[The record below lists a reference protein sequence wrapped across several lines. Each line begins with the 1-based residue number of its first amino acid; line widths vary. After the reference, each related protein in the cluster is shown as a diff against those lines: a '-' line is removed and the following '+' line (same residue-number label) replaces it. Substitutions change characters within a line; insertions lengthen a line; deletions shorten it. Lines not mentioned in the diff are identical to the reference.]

1 VWELLNRVSKK
12 SIVILQNTYKEEKMD
27 NRTDDRNGR
36 SNFLTRMFEIPAWL
50 LLLIAI
56 VAILAS
62 VLRITIPAFLWV
74 LIVIVLIVIGWLS
87 KSRTPIPGSK
97 RELSDPDAPEYKTT
111 LWNVPADVTS
121 SLLKIDDR
129 DGLRALDKDGVGV
142 VLSVAGNLVFN
153 DNDKLVTSFSSPIS
167 LTFNYTADDEQRR
180 LERQEA
186 LRRDGTIAPNEE
198 VQLMP
203 VYLYSPTDKPAINIW
218 KPFQNFRIDKVNRTI
233 TIELLVWGDQPYGP
247 GTKP

>member
-1 VWELLNRVSKK
+1 
-12 SIVILQNTYKEEKMD
+12 MD
-27 NRTDDRNGR
+27 NRTNDRNGK
-36 SNFLTRMFEIPAWL
+36 SNFLTRMFEIPSWL

-74 LIVIVLIVIGWLS
+74 LIVLVLIVIGWLR
-87 KSRTPIPGSK
+87 KREGPIPGSQ
-97 RELSDPDAPEYKTT
+97 RELSDPDAPDYKTT

-121 SLLKIDDR
+121 TLLKIDNR
-129 DGLRALDKDGVGV
+129 DALRGLDKDGFEV
-142 VLSVAGNLVFN
+142 VLSVVGNLVFDDN
-153 DNDKLVTSFSSPIS
+153 DNNFFPSPIT

-186 LRRDGTIAPNEE
+186 LRRDGKIKANEE
-198 VQLMP
+198 VQIIP
-203 VYLYSPTDKPAINIW
+203 VYLYSHTEEPVIRIW